1 MDKKQKVSVPRG
13 SRIKMS
19 REEKIYQACIAIVV
33 GLVTVVCILP
43 LLYVV
48 GMSLTSEGEMIEKNF
63 FVIIPE
69 HPTLAAYKNLF
80 SSANFFD
87 GMKITILRTFM
98 GIFSA
103 LVLTVPVGYILAIK
117 ELPFKNPILLYFIT
131 TMLIGGGTIPSYLL
145 YRDLHLLNSFW
156 VYIAPSLANTH
167 GILEALCGGHPHGPD
182 GVGGSGWRF
191 GAAEDVASGD
201 SAAAPHNPG
210 PGPVRRGGPLEF
222 LDGRHDLRSHEYED
236 MADSVHHPQHDAGSQ
251 HQHGQWDTNL
261 LVHEDDAGGLQDGRR
276 AGGGAPH
283 PVRVSVPA
291 EVFRKGNV
299 YRFRQG
305 MRPVY
310 RYLGSTSSVP
320 F

>member
-1 MDKKQKVSVPRG
+1 MKKNRKVSVPRG
-13 SRIKMS
+13 SQIKMS
-19 REEKIYQACIAIVV
+19 REEKLYQACIAIVV
-33 GLVTVVCILP
+33 GFVTVACILP

-48 GMSLTSEGEMIEKNF
+48 GMSLPSEGEMIEKTF

-87 GMKITILRTFM
+87 GMKITILRTFI

-167 GILEALCGGHPHGPD
+167 GILVVKLFVEGIPTDLM
-182 GVGGSGWRF
+182 
-191 GAAEDVASGD
+191 E
-201 SAAAPHNPG
+201 SAD
-210 PGPVRRGGPLEF
+210 
-222 LDGRHDLRSHEYED
+222 LDGASELQKMWHLGIPLLRPTIL
-236 MADSVHHPQHDAGSQ
+236 A
-251 HQHGQWDTNL
+251 L
-261 LVHEDDAGGLQDGRR
+261 GLFAAVAHWNSWMDVMIY
-276 AGGGAPH
+276 APMNTKIW
-283 PVRVSVPA
+283 PIQYIIRNMMLA
-291 EVFRKGNV
+291 A
-299 YRFRQG
+299 
-305 MRPVY
+305 
-310 RYLGSTSSVP
+310 STSMDNGIPISSFMKMTPEGFKMAGVLVAVLPILCVYPFLQKYFVKGMFTGSVKG
-320 F
+320 

>member
-1 MDKKQKVSVPRG
+1 MKKNRKVSVPRG
-13 SRIKMS
+13 SQIKMS
-19 REEKIYQACIAIVV
+19 REEKLYQACIAIVV
-33 GLVTVVCILP
+33 GFVTVACILP

-87 GMKITILRTFM
+87 GMKITILRTFI

-167 GILEALCGGHPHGPD
+167 GILVVKLFVEGIPTDLM
-182 GVGGSGWRF
+182 
-191 GAAEDVASGD
+191 E
-201 SAAAPHNPG
+201 SAD
-210 PGPVRRGGPLEF
+210 
-222 LDGRHDLRSHEYED
+222 LDGASELQKMWHLGIPLLRPTILALGLFAAVAHWNSWMDAHEYED
-236 MADSVHHPQHDAGSQ
+236 RADPVHHPQHDAGSQ
-251 HQHGQWDTNL
+251 HQHGQWDTDF